1 MFLTIVVFILILGVL
16 IFVHELGHFLT
27 AKKSGVKV
35 EEFGFGFPPRIFG
48 ETVYSLNWIP
58 LGGFVKIKGE
68 TGEAREEADSFSH
81 QPFRKRALI
90 LSAGVLMN
98 VFLAWLLLSTGF
110 MFGLPV
116 AVSSDEVLEKH
127 LGEVKVQIAGLVEG
141 GPAERAGLKA
151 GDQILALNGQ
161 TMAKEEEVVDYVQ
174 SHQEELIIVQ
184 IKRSL
189 GEVKEFSVLPEEI
202 IGATQKKALGINLIQ
217 TAILKYGFFESWYQ
231 GARAT
236 ASLLLKIILAF
247 YQLLKNLFLG
257 LGVSAGLAGPV
268 GVAVMTGQVVE
279 MGLRY
284 IWQFTA
290 LLSLNLAVINFLP
303 FPALDG
309 GRFLFLVIEKLR
321 RRPNN
326 QQLENV
332 IHNIGF
338 SLLLLL
344 IAVVTYRDL
353 LRYGEGFI
361 GRIKDL
367 F

>member
-48 ETVYSLNWIP
+48 VKKGETVYSLNWIP

-90 LSAGVLMN
+90 LSAG
-98 VFLAWLLLSTGF
+98 
-110 MFGLPV
+110 
-116 AVSSDEVLEKH
+116 VLEKH